1 MSKLLGQGYCRN
13 RLPETLTIGAKAV
26 RRCSLSRELATTLK
40 DTIMNDKDKPMTYA
54 DEVIAVLNEKIETLE
69 RSNAHLREELRLL
82 KEYLKNLRI
91 VPR

>member
-1 MSKLLGQGYCRN
+1 MGQGDCRN

-26 RRCSLSRELATTLK
+26 RRCPLSRGLATTLK
-40 DTIMNDKDKPMTYA
+40 DTIMNDKDHPKTYA

-69 RSNAHLREELRLL
+69 RSNGHLREEIRLM

>member
-13 RLPETLTIGAKAV
+13 RLPETLTLWGE
-26 RRCSLSRELATTLK
+26 SGSPLLSFERASPTFK
-40 DTIMNDKDKPMTYA
+40 DTIMNDKDKPKTYA

-69 RSNAHLREELRLL
+69 RSNGHLREELRLL